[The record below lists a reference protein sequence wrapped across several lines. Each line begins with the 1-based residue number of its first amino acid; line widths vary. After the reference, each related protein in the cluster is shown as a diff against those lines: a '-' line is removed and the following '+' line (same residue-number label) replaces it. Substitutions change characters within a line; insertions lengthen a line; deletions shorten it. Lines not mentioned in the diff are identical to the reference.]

1 MGFLGAT
8 LKDAITNIV
17 AFVMVILAA
26 VQGYLGTLGG
36 QEINW
41 YTLVITIVGAIVA
54 YLTGK
59 SGDGTPKVLPK

>member
-8 LKDAITNIV
+8 LKDAITNVV
-17 AFVMVILAA
+17 AFMMVILAA

-41 YTLVITIVGAIVA
+41 YTLVITVVGAIVA

-59 SGDGTPKVLPK
+59 GSDAKPKKVS

>member
-1 MGFLGAT
+1 MSLFGAT

-17 AFVMVILAA
+17 AFIMVVLAA

-41 YTLVITIVGAIVA
+41 YTLVITVVGAIVA

-59 SGDGTPKVLPK
+59 GSDAKPKKLS

>member
-8 LKDAITNIV
+8 LKDAITNVV
-17 AFVMVILAA
+17 AFIMVVLAA

-36 QEINW
+36 EEINW
-41 YTLVITIVGAIVA
+41 YTLAITVVGAIVA

-59 SGDGTPKVLPK
+59 SSDAKPKKVS

>member
-8 LKDAITNIV
+8 LKDAITNVV
-17 AFVMVILAA
+17 AFIMVVLAA

-36 QEINW
+36 EEINW
-41 YTLVITIVGAIVA
+41 YTLAITVVGAIVA

-59 SGDGTPKVLPK
+59 GSDARSKKIN